1 MDYVKFGLNANYENK
16 SNQELILGMLMFF
29 NGNGQLFKKRKTQ
42 DRNKTFFAKPF
53 FIYIL
58 ILKHNPKLNFF
69 TQFLLFEEFT
79 VMFIG
84 TLYTFLV

>member
-1 MDYVKFGLNANYENK
+1 
-16 SNQELILGMLMFF
+16 MFF
-29 NGNGQLFKKRKTQ
+29 NGNGQLFKKEKHRTGIKYFSQ
-42 DRNKTFFAKPF
+42 NLS

-58 ILKHNPKLNFF
+58 MLKHNAKLNYF
-69 TQFLLFEEFT
+69 TRFLLFEEFT